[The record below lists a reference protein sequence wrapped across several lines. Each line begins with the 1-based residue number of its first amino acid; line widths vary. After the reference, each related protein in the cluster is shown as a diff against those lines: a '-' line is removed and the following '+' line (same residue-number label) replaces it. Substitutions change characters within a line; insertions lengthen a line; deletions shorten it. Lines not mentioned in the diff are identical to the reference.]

1 MLDNGLDCVYT
12 ICIGGKIFMERLTL
26 YNLLGRAILYDWRE
40 VVEKDTI
47 ECFDQREHET
57 ETELLKELPER
68 CKDTLRHYCLAIEER
83 MDILNLG
90 IQIGTELESAFILD
104 ED

>member
-1 MLDNGLDCVYT
+1 
-12 ICIGGKIFMERLTL
+12 MERSTL

-40 VVEKDTI
+40 VAEKDTI

-57 ETELLKELPER
+57 EAELLKELPER
-68 CKDTLRHYCLAIEER
+68 YKDTLRHYCLAIEER
-83 MDILNLG
+83 MDYLHYNLQIKILNLG
-90 IQIGTELESAFILD
+90 IQIGMELESAFISD

>member
-1 MLDNGLDCVYT
+1 
-12 ICIGGKIFMERLTL
+12 MERSTL
-26 YNLLGRAILYDWRE
+26 YDLLGRAILYDWRE
-40 VVEKDTI
+40 AAEKDTI
-47 ECFDQREHET
+47 ESFDQRENET

-83 MDILNLG
+83 MYYLHYNLLIKILNLG
-90 IQIGTELESAFILD
+90 IQIGMELESAFISD